1 MIVIYTP
8 EDGVPREYDAE
19 GLTCAEADA
28 VCRATD
34 MGWGALRLALRNQA
48 PAALRAVAWAW
59 TKRSQPDLRLS
70 HFDPPLK
77 AVKARFAADE
87 VDELL
92 EQVDVSP
99 LSAQEREQVRRELV
113 MLALDKDAVQA
124 AIDEHDAGPKA
135 PATIP
140 APLAIEPVEPEAVN
154 GYADDAELS
163 GSYAASTSS

>member
-34 MGWGALRLALRNQA
+34 MGWGELRLALRNQA

-70 HFDPPLK
+70 HFDPPLRS
-77 AVKARFAADE
+77 VKARFITDE

-92 EQVDVSP
+92 DQVDVSP
-99 LSAQEREQVRRELV
+99 LTGPQREQVRRELV
-113 MLALDKDAVQA
+113 MLAMDKDAVQA
-124 AIDEHDAGPKA
+124 AIDEHDDGPKA

-140 APLAIEPVEPEAVN
+140 APLAFEPEEPGA
-154 GYADDAELS
+154 GYADDAEPS
-163 GSYAASTSS
+163 DSYAATTSS